1 MFQRCTSIFI
11 EAFGRR
17 NKMSSKHEITVIITK
32 NGTPGLTFALNTLDE
47 KWEKVFR
54 DLELD
59 FRFNTVKVNDN
70 RSVKENIDKNGIN
83 IIVDGS
89 FVADMQSVEKGVEFG
104 IAKLSEGDIVYAGN
118 QENGVMP
125 FVIGHG
131 NTFLNIDFDFFNSEA
146 DNSVDEIVAQTKQL
160 ENITVA
166 EIKLENGF
174 WKKITTPE
182 EASVAEWEMLKLLQ
196 YRPGGLVAKFLNRP
210 FSIRMTRKILNIP
223 FITPNLV
230 TIADFFLGLFAL
242 WFIFKGGY
250 MMTVFG
256 AFLLHLNSIIDG
268 VDGEIAKMRH
278 QSSPVGGYL
287 DSVSD
292 EILGAILYIALGWNI
307 ASSTGSWIFL
317 VLGII
322 TSICSFG
329 YALIHWHCKWK
340 HGLGFYYWWECYK
353 PRKEVQRSNS
363 AVSYLKKLF
372 WRDSIILIVFLAALF
387 RFIDVFLIVTVI
399 PAVVNFTLVMVHIFV
414 KKARW

>member
-1 MFQRCTSIFI
+1 MS
-11 EAFGRR
+11 
-17 NKMSSKHEITVIITK
+17 MSSKQNIKVIIAQNSDPLLK
-32 NGTPGLTFALNTLDE
+32 VALNTLAE
-47 KWEKVFR
+47 KWEKIFKDIEVNA
-54 DLELD
+54 L
-59 FRFNTVKVNDN
+59 FNTAKASDN
-70 RSVKENIDKNGIN
+70 RSVKDLIDRDSIN
-83 IIVDGS
+83 IVVDGS
-89 FVADMQSVEKGVEFG
+89 YVADTQSVEKSVEAG
-104 IAKLSEGDIVYAGN
+104 IAKLSEGDVIYAGN
-118 QENGVMP
+118 QENGAMP

-131 NTFLNIDFDFFNSEA
+131 KTLLNVGFDFFNPET
-146 DNSVDEIVAQTKQL
+146 DNSVQEMIDQTKRH
-160 ENITVA
+160 EDITVV
-166 EIKLENGF
+166 EIKMENGF
-174 WKKITTPE
+174 WKRITSE
-182 EASVAEWEMLKLLQ
+182 KEASDAEWEMLKLLQ

-210 FSIRMTRKILNIP
+210 FSIRMTRKILNTP
-223 FITPNLV
+223 FITPNFV
-230 TIADFFLGLFAL
+230 TVADFFLGLFAL

-256 AFLLHLNSIIDG
+256 AFLFHLNSIIDG

-278 QSSPVGGYL
+278 QSSPIGGYL
-287 DSVSD
+287 DSISD
-292 EILGAILYIALGWNI
+292 EILGAILYIALGWNV

-317 VLGII
+317 VLGVI

-353 PRKEVQRSNS
+353 PRKEVQRSTS

-387 RFIDVFLIVTVI
+387 RFIDVFLIITVI